1 MANWHK
7 RREIVETKDRMKAG
21 ILGCKLA
28 CLRVFLLGFESEIP
42 FGGGVWITEK

>member
-7 RREIVETKDRMKAG
+7 EREIVETKDRMKAG

-28 CLRVFLLGFESEIP
+28 CLRVFLLGLSLRFL
-42 FGGGVWITEK
+42 GGGVWITEK